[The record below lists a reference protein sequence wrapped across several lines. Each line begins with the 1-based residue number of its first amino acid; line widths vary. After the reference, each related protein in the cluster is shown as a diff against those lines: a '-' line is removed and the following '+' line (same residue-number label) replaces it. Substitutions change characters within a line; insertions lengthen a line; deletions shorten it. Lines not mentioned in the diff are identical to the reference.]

1 MTLPLTSSD
10 LASQAEDTIRA
21 LTHLTRLPAT
31 ETGDLADLAGA
42 LARLTGML
50 PQLLDQ
56 LADRLDYEHRA
67 GHLHLDTAGPR
78 AETDQMLRALTDV
91 LHAAAD
97 DQRRAATNLD
107 AAHQHTA
114 RLTLQ
119 QPGPPPDRGQNS
131 CRSVG
136 PNHLTKPRCATLP
149 AARPRV
155 HARGPGRA
163 GSAQRCG
170 HARGR
175 PWSRHS

>member
-136 PNHLTKPRCATLP
+136 PNHLTKPNWASGVRTSGRTGHSRLP
-149 AARPRV
+149 NAGVLWAGNARPEL
-155 HARGPGRA
+155 
-163 GSAQRCG
+163 
-170 HARGR
+170 
-175 PWSRHS
+175 